1 MDARGRH
8 GFEQRSY
15 PQADYLRGAA
25 EAARAVS
32 VQPLLEQGLKGKE
45 LGDALKNERLK
56 ALKTYKAEH
65 SA

>member
-8 GFEQRSY
+8 GLEQRSY

-25 EAARAVS
+25 HAARTVS

-45 LGDALKNERLK
+45 LGDALKEERLK
-56 ALKTYKAEH
+56 ALKVYKAGH
-65 SA
+65 AA